1 MARPPSFRALI
12 GDRGPILIVLL
23 GAGALSSTTG
33 GVVDPIFPEI
43 VESLAIDPRWVGV
56 VASIHILMTALAG
69 PVMGLLADRLG
80 KRPIL
85 LTCLVAYG
93 VFGLAGGLAT
103 SVPALVVS
111 RALVG
116 IASGGLAA
124 ASIGWVSALY
134 DGQARTI
141 ALGYTAS
148 ALATA
153 SVFFPLLSGAL
164 GGQDWRWSFG
174 LYGLALPM
182 AAIASWLLRHDR
194 GGDRAN
200 LGQLSTLRRT
210 LGQVPIQVA
219 CGGLG
224 LASAFFAV
232 VIIYGPLHFK
242 AAIGATPLLNG
253 EILAAR
259 AVGAALMSAFGASR
273 LARWLGT
280 NRAIALGLG
289 AMGLALGTIPL
300 FVDERLI
307 LVDALLF
314 GVGFGAVMP
323 NLYDWLSQMAPVS
336 TRSTILALG
345 NGCAALGHFL
355 SPLLLGPIWKY
366 QGTAVFYVA
375 AIAAVA
381 VGGAALGCDRWA
393 AEQLA
398 QRIEEGMGDQP

>member
-1 MARPPSFRALI
+1 MARPPSFRALV
-12 GDRGPILIVLL
+12 GDRWPILIVLL

-33 GVVDPIFPEI
+33 GVVDPIFPEV

-56 VASIHILMTALAG
+56 VASTHILMTALAG

-85 LTCLVAYG
+85 LACLVAYG
-93 VFGLAGGLAT
+93 IFGLAGGLAT
-103 SVPALVVS
+103 SVPALMAS

-116 IASGGLAA
+116 VASGGLAA

-134 DGQARTI
+134 DGQSRTI
-141 ALGYTAS
+141 TLGYTAS

-153 SVFFPLLSGAL
+153 SVIFPLLSGAVGSL
-164 GGQDWRWSFG
+164 GWRWSFL

-182 AAIASWLLRHDR
+182 AAIAAWLLRHDR

-200 LGQLSTLRRT
+200 LGQLATLRAT
-210 LGQVPIQVA
+210 LGQWPIRVA
-219 CGGLG
+219 CLGLG

-232 VIIYGPLHFK
+232 VIIYAPLHFK
-242 AAIGATPLLNG
+242 ATIGATPLLNG

-259 AVGAALMSAFGASR
+259 AVGAAIMSAFGASR
-273 LARWLGT
+273 LARAVGT
-280 NRAIALGLG
+280 HRAIAVGLG

-300 FVDERLI
+300 FLDARLI
-307 LVDALLF
+307 LLDALLF
-314 GVGFGAVMP
+314 GIGFGTVMP
-323 NLYDWLSQMAPVS
+323 NLYDWLSQMAPAS
-336 TRSTILALG
+336 TRATVLAIG

-381 VGGAALGCDRWA
+381 VSGAALGCDRWA
-393 AEQLA
+393 AAQLA
-398 QRIEEGMGDQP
+398 QRLEEGMGDRP